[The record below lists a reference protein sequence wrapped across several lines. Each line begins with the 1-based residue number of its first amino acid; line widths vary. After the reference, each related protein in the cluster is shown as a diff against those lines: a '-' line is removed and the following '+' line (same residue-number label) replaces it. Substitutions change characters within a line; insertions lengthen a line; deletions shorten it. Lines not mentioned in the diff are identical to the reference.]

1 MTDLIIICENVD
13 KKSEDLLMAVIKN
26 LDKHNFKNK
35 YLLFNGA
42 PDLTV
47 DKTYTNYKNYY
58 KVNYP
63 DYVFIENTSCIN
75 NRLLLKNFVKDNF
88 EALSKNCLVLQ
99 SNVLL
104 DDFDLDKLLE
114 IKSVFNECKILYFRE
129 HRLRLNQWFNTFDDS
144 GVLIKTHGW
153 NEKVYLIT
161 KIDLMNLLEKDK
173 INYYDDMIKDKCWE
187 TITEQEQLEYW
198 QQWGC
203 CEHKTIRHKLLN

>member
-114 IKSVFNECKILYFRE
+114 IKSVFNEC
-129 HRLRLNQWFNTFDDS
+129 
-144 GVLIKTHGW
+144 
-153 NEKVYLIT
+153 
-161 KIDLMNLLEKDK
+161 
-173 INYYDDMIKDKCWE
+173 
-187 TITEQEQLEYW
+187 
-198 QQWGC
+198 
-203 CEHKTIRHKLLN
+203 